1 MGWNFHRNSRQV
13 ATIATITSQIFHQSF
28 PVEARKPLK
37 CSGCCSSSY
46 RCCDGW
52 SGKEGDN
59 IDWQWTWNKR
69 VHEKKMKNNWNNW
82 PSVAILITLCH
93 GIGLGWLSPMLP
105 KLQSEL
111 DTPLDFVIDVNE
123 ASWLGS
129 VISLGGVTGNFFFS
143 FIMNRFGRKVALYGM
158 ALPNTVSL

>member
-1 MGWNFHRNSRQV
+1 
-13 ATIATITSQIFHQSF
+13 
-28 PVEARKPLK
+28 
-37 CSGCCSSSY
+37 
-46 RCCDGW
+46 
-52 SGKEGDN
+52 
-59 IDWQWTWNKR
+59 
-69 VHEKKMKNNWNNW
+69 
-82 PSVAILITLCH
+82 
-93 GIGLGWLSPMLP
+93 MLP